1 MNGRPWRTAAMDVAH
16 SARGF
21 KRGPRPEALGDCR
34 FSGLPLGLPLGG
46 GRVGCRAVPLFR
58 SRNRFSV
65 PTVKLGPVIVVVVCL
80 LVAGLVALAV
90 IEPRPPLRHFEVPVP
105 NERFAR

>member
-1 MNGRPWRTAAMDVAH
+1 
-16 SARGF
+16 
-21 KRGPRPEALGDCR
+21 
-34 FSGLPLGLPLGG
+34 
-46 GRVGCRAVPLFR
+46 VPLFR

-65 PTVKLGPVIVVVVCL
+65 PTLRLGPVIAVVVVSL

-90 IEPRPPLRHFEVPVP
+90 IEPRPPVRHFEVPVP

>member
-1 MNGRPWRTAAMDVAH
+1 M
-16 SARGF
+16 
-21 KRGPRPEALGDCR
+21 
-34 FSGLPLGLPLGG
+34 
-46 GRVGCRAVPLFR
+46 PLFR

-65 PTVKLGPVIVVVVCL
+65 PTLKLGPVITTIVVSL

-90 IEPRPPLRHFEVPVP
+90 IEPRPPVRHFEVPVP

>member
-1 MNGRPWRTAAMDVAH
+1 MDVAH

-21 KRGPRPEALGDCR
+21 KREGRKTLR
-34 FSGLPLGLPLGG
+34 RLPLHGHCLGQLPLSRRP
-46 GRVGCRAVPLFR
+46 GRLPAPCPCSVPDID
-58 SRNRFSV
+58 FSV
-65 PTVKLGPVIVVVVCL
+65 PTLKIGPVIVVIVVCL

>member
-1 MNGRPWRTAAMDVAH
+1 M
-16 SARGF
+16 
-21 KRGPRPEALGDCR
+21 
-34 FSGLPLGLPLGG
+34 
-46 GRVGCRAVPLFR
+46 PLFR

-65 PTVKLGPVIVVVVCL
+65 PTLKLGPVITTVVIGL

-90 IEPRPPLRHFEVPVP
+90 IEPRPPVRHFEVPVP